1 MSRIIA
7 RAFLLLLLL
16 CATAHAEPEVAIVAL
31 FRDAILA
38 RIDGKEQMLRAGE
51 TAVGGVRLISA
62 DSKAAVLEI
71 EGARRTYTL
80 NAAISNSYQGARTP
94 HTVTIAPDSHG
105 IYWVNGSINGLQV
118 KFLVD
123 TGATLISMNRTHA
136 RRLNLDYK
144 RKGEPALS
152 KTASGDDKV
161 YVMMLDKVMV
171 GDILARNVQVAV
183 HDSEY
188 PDEILLG
195 NSFLQQVSMRRE
207 GALMLLY
214 DRF

>member
-7 RAFLLLLLL
+7 RAFLVLLLSM
-16 CATAHAEPEVAIVAL
+16 ASHAEPEIVIIGL
-31 FRDAILA
+31 FRNAVLA
-38 RIDGKEQMLRAGE
+38 KIDGKEQLLRVGE
-51 TAVGGVRLISA
+51 TASGGVRLISA
-62 DSKAAVLEI
+62 DSSEAVLEI
-71 EGARRTYTL
+71 EGARKTYTI
-80 NAAISNSYQGARTP
+80 NTAISASYQDAQAP
-94 HTVTIAPDSHG
+94 HTVTISPDTQG
-105 IYWVNGSINGLQV
+105 MYRVNGSINGFQV

-144 RKGEPALS
+144 RKGELALS
-152 KTASGDDKV
+152 KTASGDDEV

-171 GDILARNVQVAV
+171 GEILARDVHVAV

-195 NSFLQQVSMRRE
+195 NSFLRQVSMRRE
-207 GALMLLY
+207 GALMMLY